1 MKRSFVILAAGVAA
15 LGSAAAQDTVEY
27 IDGNTRSGRIVGAND
42 KVFQLRMPPPM
53 PGQQSA
59 VISINR
65 ADVEKIIFGPDA
77 DFDTVT
83 KDPVLGRLAFARVL
97 WQRQEPLLSVP
108 ESHAAKAG
116 MVYGE
121 ILLLSSDPA
130 RHNEALALFQ
140 RIEEEAWDETD
151 RDTATRGRLKALLRL
166 GRVDEASAEAQGLA
180 EQAEDPGLLLETKL
194 LLAQTRLAA
203 LRELLEDN
211 PRWKQDPPV
220 RTERNQLL
228 NDALDLSLYP
238 FLFHGTAH
246 DQAAQGLWLAHEAY
260 LLAGDAAA
268 AREVASDIVSI
279 YPETRYAGPAREALP
294 EKESEP

>member
-1 MKRSFVILAAGVAA
+1 MRKACAVAA
-15 LGSAAAQDTVEY
+15 VAVVACASAMAQDTVEY
-27 IDGNTRSGRIVGAND
+27 LDGNTRSGRIVGANE
-42 KVFQLRMPPPM
+42 KVFQLRVPAPM
-53 PGQQSA
+53 PGQQPA

-65 ADVEKIIFGPDA
+65 PDVDKILFGPDPDLEA
-77 DFDTVT
+77 VL

-130 RHNEALALFQ
+130 RRSEALALFEH
-140 RIEEEAWDETD
+140 IEKEAWDETD
-151 RDTATRGRLKALLRL
+151 RDAATRGRLKALLRL
-166 GRVDEASAEAQGLA
+166 GRVDEASAEAQVLA
-180 EQAEDPGLLLETKL
+180 EQADDPGLLLETKL
-194 LLAQTRLAA
+194 LLAQTRIAA
-203 LRELLEDN
+203 LRELLDNN
-211 PRWKQDPPV
+211 PRWSQDPPV

-228 NDALDLSLYP
+228 NSALDLSLYP
-238 FLFHGTAH
+238 FLFHGTAQ

-260 LLAGDAAA
+260 LLAGDKAA

-279 YPETRYAGPAREALP
+279 YPETRYAGPAREALQ
-294 EKESEP
+294 EKEPES

>member
-1 MKRSFVILAAGVAA
+1 MKKTWTITAFAIAAF
-15 LGSAAAQDTVEY
+15 GSAVAQDTVEY
-27 IDGNTRSGRIVGAND
+27 LDGNVRTGRIVGANER
-42 KVFQLRMPPPM
+42 VFQLRVPPPM
-53 PGQQSA
+53 PGQQPA

-65 ADVEKIIFGPDA
+65 ADVDKITFGPDA
-77 DFDTVT
+77 DLDTVT

-97 WQRQEPLLSVP
+97 WQRQEPFLAVP

-116 MVYGE
+116 MVYGD
-121 ILLLSSDPA
+121 ILLISSDPA

-140 RIEEEAWDETD
+140 RIEQEAWDETD
-151 RDTATRGRLKALLRL
+151 RDAATRGRLKALLRL
-166 GRVDEASAEAQGLA
+166 GRVDEASAEAQVLA

-203 LRELLEDN
+203 LRELLDDN
-211 PRWKQDPPV
+211 PRWSQDPPV

-228 NDALDLSLYP
+228 NEALDLSLYP

-260 LLAGDAAA
+260 LLAGDTAA

-279 YPETRYAGPAREALP
+279 YPETRYAGPAREALQ
-294 EKESEP
+294 EKEPES